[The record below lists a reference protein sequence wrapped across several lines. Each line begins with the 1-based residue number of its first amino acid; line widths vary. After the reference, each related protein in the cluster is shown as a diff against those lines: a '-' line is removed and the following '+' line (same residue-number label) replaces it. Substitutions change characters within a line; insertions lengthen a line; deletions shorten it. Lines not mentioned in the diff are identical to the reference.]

1 MRTHPIHDKEGQLLG
16 FEISSL
22 LGRRI
27 ARRIAASVPGARVIA
42 SNLRS
47 EVFFEFEV
55 AGETFVIEEPFGDN
69 SRYWIG
75 PAGAGRS
82 AATQTVHSHFEK
94 SRLGSRAVA
103 MGAVLCVALVIW
115 PVALYGFRLVAQD
128 KCLDAG
134 GAWVKGACRGGQSGG
149 KLGVRAAV
157 PRQAS
162 FGGSASTLKL
172 KC

>member
-1 MRTHPIHDKEGQLLG
+1 MRIHPTQDEQGQLLG

-22 LGRRI
+22 LGRRF
-27 ARRIAASVPGARVIA
+27 ARRIAASVPGARVTA

-47 EVFFEFEV
+47 DVFCEFEV

-82 AATQTVHSHFEK
+82 AGIQAVHSHFEK

-103 MGAVLCVALVIW
+103 MGAVLCAALLML
-115 PVALYGFRLVAQD
+115 PVAMFGFRFVAQD
-128 KCLDAG
+128 KCLDVG
-134 GAWVKGACRGGQSGG
+134 GAWVKGACRGGQI
-149 KLGVRAAV
+149 GVKVDA
-157 PRQAS
+157 
-162 FGGSASTLKL
+162 
-172 KC
+172 

>member
-1 MRTHPIHDKEGQLLG
+1 MRTHPTHDEEGQLFA

-22 LGRRI
+22 LGRRF
-27 ARRIAASVPGARVIA
+27 ACRIAASVPGARVLA

-47 EVFFEFEV
+47 DVFCEFEV

-82 AATQTVHSHFEK
+82 AAIQTVHSHFER

-115 PVALYGFRLVAQD
+115 PLVLYGFRFMAQD

-134 GAWVKGACRGGQSGG
+134 GAWVKGACRGGQSGVKVG
-149 KLGVRAAV
+149 A
-157 PRQAS
+157 
-162 FGGSASTLKL
+162 
-172 KC
+172 